1 MISQI
6 VVNNITFTRYRDP
19 GITEVVRDLVEIK
32 GRSTVV
38 RRRLCP
44 RNTPEILINLGDPVY
59 AEGVEGKF
67 TRCVMQGSKAEP
79 VDVVHS
85 PRRHF
90 LSIRFRPNGFYKL
103 WGIPQRK
110 FTNSYYQGGELLK
123 GLEELR
129 SRLLECGSREGR
141 FALIREWV
149 RGEMASA
156 DLEPAPLLSDVLI
169 SELRRQPAL
178 SVRELTRRT
187 GYTRKH
193 LGARF
198 KEEAG
203 MTVKRYQGIQR
214 FYRMMRDLES
224 EERPPWAR
232 LACRHG
238 YYDQSHFIREFKR
251 YTGLTPTEYRRHGL
265 AGLGR

>member
-1 MISQI
+1 MISET
-6 VVNNITFTRYRDP
+6 VVNNISFTRYRVP

-32 GRSTVV
+32 GSSPVV

-59 AEGVEGKF
+59 AEGVEREF
-67 TRCVMQGSKAEP
+67 TRCIIQGSKADP

-85 PRRHF
+85 PCRHF
-90 LSIRFRPNGFYKL
+90 LSIRFRPNGYYKV
-103 WGIPQRK
+103 WGIPQCD
-110 FTNSYYQGGELLK
+110 FTNRYYQGGEVLE

-129 SRLLECGSREGR
+129 NHLLECGSQEER
-141 FALIREWV
+141 FDLTSEWI
-149 RGEMASA
+149 RGEIAAA
-156 DLEPAPLLSDVLI
+156 DPRPESLLSDVLI
-169 SELRRQPAL
+169 SALRRQPSL

-214 FYRMMRDLES
+214 FYRMMKDLES
-224 EERPPWAR
+224 EEHPQWAR